1 MKRTNRIYKRNKKS
15 TLNINN
21 DYDMRKKKVS
31 SFFHRAKYVPMTKK
45 EIAGVLG
52 IKKDELSILDMMLK
66 ELIEQGKIMLNSS
79 KRYVL
84 VKPKNLIKCIFDG
97 KGDYGFGIVVDSDE
111 EDIYIPSGLTNNAM
125 NKDEIMVA
133 LDKTNRFRGSRKV
146 GKVISISKRNITE
159 VIGEISKIGNVYY
172 LFPIDKKIPSILIS
186 NIDNYDKTDIINK
199 LVSVKVI
206 TYPTRKN
213 NMVGEIIK
221 VIGAKDATKTYIE
234 ALYYS
239 HDLNKLETFNKE
251 IEEYLKT
258 INDTVNEE
266 DLKLREDRTQD
277 NVFTIDSYE
286 AKDLDDAI
294 SIKLKEDGTYILTV
308 HIADVSHYVKN
319 NTALDKEAISR
330 ATSIYIPG
338 SVLPMLPKKLSNGI
352 CSLSENVLRLTL
364 AVDMHIDKNG
374 NVLDNKVFKS
384 YIKSRKKMTYINVFK
399 ALENKDLDIV
409 KEYEEFIPDLK
420 IMKQLAEILNKKRYN
435 EGSINF
441 DIPETK
447 VVLDKDGNV
456 EDIKSYPINYTNKM
470 IEEFMLI
477 TNQVIAKKF
486 LELSIPFIYRIHEVP
501 DKEKLRNLNEILS
514 SYNKSLKSLENITP
528 KMIQEVMEE
537 FSTEEEK
544 HVLSTVALR
553 TLKLAKYS
561 EECLGHFGLAF
572 KHYSHFTSPIRRYP
586 DLFIHRVI
594 SSYLENGNKLDS
606 KSYDMYLNQCK
617 EYSIISSE
625 RERNATL
632 IERDFNDLYM
642 AIFMKEKEGQVF
654 TGRISSVTSFG
665 MFVKLENTV
674 EGLIHITKLKGY
686 YEFDEKKYTLK
697 GNGKI
702 YRIGD
707 KLDVILESVDIKL
720 KEVNFKLK
728 ED

>member
-1 MKRTNRIYKRNKKS
+1 MKRTKKSYIKNKKS
-15 TLNINN
+15 TLNI
-21 DYDMRKKKVS
+21 DKEYVMRKKKVS
-31 SFFHRAKYVPMTKK
+31 SFFYREKYIPMTKK
-45 EIAGVLG
+45 EIAGVLQ
-52 IKKDELSILDMMLK
+52 IKKEEIYILNSILK
-66 ELIEQGKIMLNSS
+66 ELLDSGKIILNNS
-79 KRYVL
+79 KRYVV
-84 VKPKNLIKCIFDG
+84 VKKSNELKCIFDS
-97 KGDYGFGIVVDSDE
+97 KGDYGFGIIINSDE
-111 EDIYIPSGLTNNAM
+111 EDIYIPSGFTNNAM
-125 NKDEIMVA
+125 NKDEVIVTT
-133 LDKTNRFRGSRKV
+133 DKSFNFRGHRKV
-146 GKVISISKRNITE
+146 GKITSITKRNIVD
-159 VIGEISKIGNVYY
+159 VIGEVSKIGKVYY

-186 NIDNYDKTDIINK
+186 NIDEFDKTEVVTK
-199 LVSVKVI
+199 LVSVKI
-206 TYPTRKN
+206 STYPTRKT
-213 NMVGEIIK
+213 NMVGNIQKI
-221 VIGAKDATKTYIE
+221 IGAKDATKTYIE

-239 HDLNKLETFNKE
+239 HDLNTLENF
-251 IEEYLKT
+251 
-258 INDTVNEE
+258 NEE
-266 DLKLREDRTQD
+266 ITEQLKSISDKVVKEELIGREDRTSD

-294 SIKLKEDGTYILTV
+294 SIKEENSMYKLTV

-319 NTALDKEAISR
+319 NTALDKEALKR

-364 AVDMHIDKNG
+364 AVDMYIDKQG
-374 NVLDNKVFKS
+374 NVIDSKVFKS
-384 YIKSRKKMTYINVFK
+384 YIKS
-399 ALENKDLDIV
+399 
-409 KEYEEFIPDLK
+409 
-420 IMKQLAEILNKKRYN
+420 NKKRYN

-447 VVLDKDGNV
+447 VVLDENGNV

-486 LELSIPFIYRIHEVP
+486 LELNIPFIYRIHEIP

-514 SYNKSLKSLENITP
+514 SYGKSLKTIENITP

-537 FSTEEEK
+537 FSSEEEK

-561 EECLGHFGLAF
+561 NECLGHFGLAF
-572 KHYSHFTSPIRRYP
+572 KNYCHFTSPIRRYP

-594 SSYLENGNKLDS
+594 SSYLENDNKLPS
-606 KSYDMYLNQCK
+606 KLYDMYTNQSV
-617 EYSIISSE
+617 EYSNISSE
-625 RERNATL
+625 RERNSTL

-642 AIFMKEKEGQVF
+642 AIFMKEKEGQAF
-654 TGRISSVTSFG
+654 TARISSVTSFG

-697 GNGKI
+697 GNGKT

-707 KLDVILESVDIKL
+707 KLDVILDSVDIKL
-720 KEVNFKLK
+720 KEINFSLK
-728 ED
+728 EKVEL